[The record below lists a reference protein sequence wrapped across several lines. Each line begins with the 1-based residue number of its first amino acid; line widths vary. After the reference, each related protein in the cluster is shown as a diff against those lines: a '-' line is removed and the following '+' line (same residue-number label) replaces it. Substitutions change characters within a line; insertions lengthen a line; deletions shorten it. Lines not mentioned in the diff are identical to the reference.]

1 MRMATRSC
9 LHLWTEG
16 PGFRLDWKFRDLI
29 QGSPRGHPER
39 KWVELRGYEL
49 ARGAVRP
56 LLIITDDEGDCA
68 KVGCGGRSLRSP
80 LWLGEAPV
88 DPSWPGLSFLLPTP
102 IGFLSDWLFAV
113 AA

>member
-9 LHLWTEG
+9 HHLWTEG

-56 LLIITDDEGDCA
+56 LLIITDVEGDCA

-88 DPSWPGLSFLLPTP
+88 DPSWPGLSFFAPDT
-102 IGFLSDWLFAV
+102 DWLSL
-113 AA
+113 